1 MARSDHT
8 RSPHAEAASLP
19 QDSPRTCSENG
30 GLGQIKGPRNA
41 GRNGTACVYLHQARG
56 SSQLKIIKAPA
67 DSPPETQG
75 QAPLPPLPSTR
86 SRQESASAQPD
97 EALGSQHH
105 SSGVK
110 QSAPGGALPAS
121 TDPDGTFP
129 TRSNGSTVQIRRRLE
144 IDELRDGFSSATGK
158 RSQRLKALD
167 HTGQLE
173 ERTKPKFIRSF
184 SDVSQAKLG
193 DRVVAVK
200 ALRVA
205 NIEDGEGR
213 IWKRLAREI
222 YVWAALDHPNVLEL
236 LGFATEDGRPCL
248 ISPWCDNGTLQDCLQ
263 KFPDANRRRL
273 VREIA
278 EGLGYLHMQTPP
290 IIHGD
295 LKTVN
300 QVFHLRNR
308 LPKTDD
314 VYQVNVFV
322 TGDCVAKISDFGGS
336 RRVEEFRTGF
346 TTAGLA
352 LTTTRYTAPE
362 ILQGDQHLSLS
373 SDVFSFACVALE
385 TMTDKCPF
393 WRIQND
399 VQVITEVVFR
409 KQTPSPEDHPGMEET
424 LWELLRGCWNY
435 EPSDRPKMIDVC
447 KMVHLSLQFI

>member
-1 MARSDHT
+1 MGCCSSKQIDDTSGDEGTTERKTATNAASPETNVATAGSDHT
-8 RSPHAEAASLP
+8 RSPQAEAASLR
-19 QDSPRTCSENG
+19 QDSHRDWRENG
-30 GLGQIKGPRNA
+30 GLGQIAGARNTD
-41 GRNGTACVYLHQARG
+41 RNGTACVYLHHARG
-56 SSQLKIIKAPA
+56 SQLKIIKAPA
-67 DSPPETQG
+67 NSPPEASG
-75 QAPLPPLPSTR
+75 QVPLPPPPSAQ
-86 SRQESASAQPD
+86 SRQKSVSAQPD
-97 EALGSQHH
+97 EALESQHH

-110 QSAPGGALPAS
+110 QSAPGSLLAS
-121 TDPDGTFP
+121 TGPDVPFP
-129 TRSNGSTVQIRRRLE
+129 ARSNASTFQIRPRLE
-144 IDELRDGFSSATGK
+144 LDELRDGFSSATGK
-158 RSQRLKALD
+158 RSQRLDALD

-173 ERTKPKFIRSF
+173 ERTEPRFIRGF

-222 YVWAALDHPNVLEL
+222 YVWASLDHPNVLEL

-248 ISPWCDNGTLQDCLQ
+248 ISPWCDNGTLQECLQ

-278 EGLGYLHMQTPP
+278 EGLGYLHVQTPP

-300 QVFHLRNR
+300 
-308 LPKTDD
+308 
-314 VYQVNVFV
+314 VFV
-322 TGDCVAKISDFGGS
+322 TGDFVAKISDFGGS

-352 LTTTRYTAPE
+352 LTTTRYSAPE
-362 ILQGDQHLSLS
+362 ILQGGQHLSLS

-393 WRIQND
+393 WKIQND
-399 VQVITEVVFR
+399 VQVIAEVVFR
-409 KQTPSPEDHPGMEET
+409 KQTPSPEDHPATAKM
-424 LWELLRGCWNY
+424 LEL
-435 EPSDRPKMIDVC
+435 
-447 KMVHLSLQFI
+447 